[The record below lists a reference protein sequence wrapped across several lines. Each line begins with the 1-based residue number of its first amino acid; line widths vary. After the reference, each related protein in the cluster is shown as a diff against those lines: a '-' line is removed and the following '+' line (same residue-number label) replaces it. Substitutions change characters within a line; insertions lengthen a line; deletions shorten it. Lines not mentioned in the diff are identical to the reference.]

1 MKRAL
6 TVFLSA
12 MMLVSGAAAFAACS
26 QEETIDV
33 YAPDGAPALALA
45 QLMDEEMQFGSER
58 RVEYN
63 VVAASTIQ
71 TYVQGD
77 EQAEL
82 CVMPLNAAAQLLGK
96 GGEYQML
103 GTVTHGNIYVLSA
116 ASKNYAE
123 LSAGNLKEQ
132 LPGKTIGCIQL
143 QQVVGLTLRIV
154 LQEAGLTKTQIIEDV
169 SQATDADTVY
179 LLNISD
185 PSTMINPSAEYD
197 YMVAAEPVVS
207 VKINST
213 KGALK
218 EVGDLQALYGG
229 ENGWPQAVL
238 VAKTSFIEENAGFI
252 DSFIAAMEAN
262 AQWLAA
268 EDTDAQ
274 TVIDAIAAHLPDGSS
289 PTLTAGNL
297 TKDVIA
303 RCAIRFEGAQ
313 SCKEEV
319 NRFLASLSDVSSQ
332 DFSVNEGFFF
342 AG

>member
-12 MMLVSGAAAFAACS
+12 MMLAFGAVAFAACS
-26 QEETIDV
+26 QEEAIDV

-45 QLMDEEMQFGSER
+45 QLMNEEMQFGGKRS
-58 RVEYN
+58 VEYN
-63 VVAASTIQ
+63 VVAASAIQ

-77 EQAEL
+77 GQAEL
-82 CVMPLNAAAQLLGK
+82 CVMPLNAAAQALGK
-96 GGEYQML
+96 GSDYQML

-116 ASKNYAE
+116 SSKNYDE
-123 LSAGNLKEQ
+123 LSAANLETQ

-154 LQEAGLTKTQIIEDV
+154 LQEAGLKTQIIEDV
-169 SQATDADTVY
+169 SEATEDDTVY

-185 PSTMINPSAEYD
+185 PATMINPTAEYD

-207 VKINST
+207 AKVKGT
-213 KGALK
+213 KGAL
-218 EVGDLQALYGG
+218 EVVGDLQELYGG

-238 VAKTSFIEENAGFI
+238 VAKTSFIEENAEFV

-262 AQWLAA
+262 EQWLAA
-268 EDTDAQ
+268 EDTSAQ
-274 TVIDAIAAHLPDGSS
+274 TVADAIAAHLPDGTS
-289 PTLTAGNL
+289 PTLTADNL
-297 TKDVIA
+297 TKEVIA
-303 RCAIRFEGAQ
+303 RCAIRFEDAQ

-319 NRFLASLSDVSSQ
+319 NQFLASLSDVSGK
-332 DFSVNEGFFF
+332 DFSVNDNFFY

>member
-1 MKRAL
+1 MKKAL
-6 TVFLSA
+6 TVFLSVC
-12 MMLVSGAAAFAACS
+12 MLAFGAAAFAACS
-26 QEETIDV
+26 QGETIDV

-45 QLMDEEMQFGSER
+45 QLMNEEMQFGSER

-77 EQAEL
+77 GQAEL
-82 CVMPLNAAAQLLGK
+82 CVMPHNAAAQALGK
-96 GGEYQML
+96 GGGYQML

-116 ASKNYAE
+116 ASNNYE
-123 LSAGNLKEQ
+123 KLSAANLETQ

-154 LQEAGLTKTQIIEDV
+154 LQEAGLKTQIIEDV
-169 SQATDADTVY
+169 SEATEDDTVY

-185 PSTMINPSAEYD
+185 PATMINPTAEYD

-207 VKINST
+207 AKVKGTN
-213 KGALK
+213 GAL
-218 EVGDLQALYGG
+218 EVVGGLQELYGG
-229 ENGWPQAVL
+229 ERGWPQAVL
-238 VAKTSFIEENAGFI
+238 VAKTSFIEENAAFI
-252 DSFIAAMEAN
+252 DSFTAAMEAN
-262 AQWLAA
+262 VQWLA
-268 EDTDAQ
+268 EEGTSAQ
-274 TVIDAIAAHLPDGSS
+274 TVVDAIAAHLPEGTS
-289 PTLTAGNL
+289 PTLTAANL
-297 TKDVIA
+297 TKEVIA

-319 NRFLASLSDVSSQ
+319 NQFLACLSDVSGK
-332 DFSVNEGFFF
+332 DFSVNDNFFY